1 MDELQKYYEYL
12 RKAKADVPDTYES
25 FRNTMQDSASSR
37 KYYEYLR
44 ANQFDTPDNYDS
56 FVNTFGL
63 KKKEPS
69 KAASLFGGMAGT
81 SVPQSGG
88 VMPPVIKT
96 KIQETVE
103 KGKEKDESSITEYL
117 YNLKTPEQKQQ
128 SKLTPEVA
136 QKRAYDLG
144 QDRLS
149 EYMGK
154 GSADPLKD
162 IKTAANN
169 KKDAEDIV
177 KDFMAAKTLDD
188 FTPGSTANQLL
199 VEDKFSGDTKELLQR
214 KAGKYN
220 TIAQPFRELGQI
232 NYSDQRDF
240 GTRGRIYDAAIK
252 AYANKNPLFAKQLE
266 AAGAD
271 LKNGSDFYLQLED
284 KTGQVVNEILGDEDF
299 TDYLKN
305 ENPDLYNSVKL
316 VADNILTD
324 NKAFGANVVANEISR
339 ERQKSGYNNPIVEFD
354 DRYFRREN
362 DLVAERLYANDPQ
375 KMQIYKEIISQ
386 NPDKYID
393 TPNLIESVAHGAKG
407 VYQGI
412 GNTFSAPFKTTSQQI
427 KDVWRKEANNVSA
440 DPDGINKFMSGTG
453 HVLGFVVALGGIGN
467 VIGAGGAGLYSS
479 KVAPTLSGTIP
490 FVGDFYQEG
499 VAKYPDSPVKAA
511 TSTALNTI
519 LYGALSQRIFP
530 AKQVKEAFSKIKPEI
545 GKVVESLAA
554 GNITKEAARRKAQSL
569 IKDGI
574 ELLGGGMAK
583 SAKISAELSA
593 ITAANRGLDKLMM
606 GKNEFSQF
614 HPDEEIE
621 DTFKSLF
628 LDNLVLG
635 GMTKYSSMKR
645 GNRIVEEGI
654 YEAASN
660 PLRYERV
667 INEMEVK
674 DPTISKENMLANL
687 RHVSET
693 KKALDDAGIPEKSQ
707 KRYLFE
713 SLRVRTLKEEAAK
726 LPEAN
731 LTRRA
736 EAEIKRGEEVAQG
749 ILDGKDPDT
758 IVTTEE
764 QKKVDEKAKTDAA
777 RNKSIEK
784 GQNAVQKL
792 LDEKVKE
799 GETEKNKLQGIYRD
813 IAKSDPVGFLQEIAD
828 QVFGMERQE
837 GERVKSKS
845 AAPNESEMIKK
856 YGADVINAAKELFP
870 LEPEKPKIEQQR
882 EIDLGTEPV
891 SEPPSIS
898 VQMPGEV
905 KKPQTTEI
913 KPAEAKSSEV
923 LNNLSKSDRET
934 GTIALF
940 ESGLSLEEGEQ
951 LVEDIKNG
959 NVTVNNLHTRL
970 NVPTNTLFFAKKLLT
985 EGKLADALREA
996 IEIKKSQKETVI
1008 DIEEQNKKSITINE
1022 KFINELKQK
1031 RDSEDFKY
1039 IIVEES
1045 DVLGNRKKVKRLKTK
1060 QELEEST
1067 KKIND
1072 AINKAE
1078 KENEKLKLQLKEQ
1091 PKPAET
1097 KPAEP
1102 IEEDMTAFVEVTR
1115 PELGFEEL
1123 PTDIL
1128 DNMDSKTMAVQG
1140 KRLEGLNKNLEKL
1153 KELFECIWS

>member
-1 MDELQKYYEYL
+1 
-12 RKAKADVPDTYES
+12 
-25 FRNTMQDSASSR
+25 
-37 KYYEYLR
+37 
-44 ANQFDTPDNYDS
+44 
-56 FVNTFGL
+56 
-63 KKKEPS
+63 
-69 KAASLFGGMAGT
+69 
-81 SVPQSGG
+81 
-88 VMPPVIKT
+88 MPPVIKT
-96 KIQETVE
+96 KIQEAVE
-103 KGKEKDESSITEYL
+103 KGKEKEESSITEYL

-128 SKLTPEVA
+128 SKITPEVA
-136 QKRAYDLG
+136 QKRAYNIG
-144 QDRLS
+144 QERLS

-154 GSADPLKD
+154 GSADPIRD

-188 FTPGSTANQLL
+188 FTSGSTANQLL
-199 VEDKFSGDTKELLQR
+199 IEDKFSGDTKELLQR
-214 KAGKYN
+214 KADKYN
-220 TIAQPFRELGQI
+220 TVAQPFRELGQV
-232 NYSDQRDF
+232 NYTDQRDF

-453 HVLGFVVALGGIGN
+453 HVLGLVAALGGIGN
-467 VIGAGGAGLYSS
+467 VIGAGGTGLYSS
-479 KVAPTLSGTIP
+479 RVAPTLSGTIP

-530 AKQVKEAFSKIKPEI
+530 VKQVQEAFSKIKPEI

-554 GNITKEAARRKAQSL
+554 GNITREAARRKAQSL
-569 IKDGI
+569 VKDGI

-606 GKNEFSQF
+606 DKNEFEQF

-635 GMTKYSSMKR
+635 GMTKYSSMRR

-764 QKKVDEKAKTDAA
+764 QK
-777 RNKSIEK
+777 
-784 GQNAVQKL
+784 
-792 LDEKVKE
+792 
-799 GETEKNKLQGIYRD
+799 
-813 IAKSDPVGFLQEIAD
+813 
-828 QVFGMERQE
+828 
-837 GERVKSKS
+837 
-845 AAPNESEMIKK
+845 
-856 YGADVINAAKELFP
+856 EL
-870 LEPEKPKIEQQR
+870 
-882 EIDLGTEPV
+882 DLGTEPIA
-891 SEPPSIS
+891 EEKSIS

-905 KKPQTTEI
+905 SKPQTTEI
-913 KPAEAKSSEV
+913 KPAETVQSNVPEFTAKSEKHFEYVPIEEV
-923 LNNLSKSDRET
+923 DIYKEFDRET
-934 GTIALF
+934 DEKFNKKELDDLTDDISKNGIKTPIQIKVDRNGNALIV
-940 ESGLSLEEGEQ
+940 EGNTRLAAAKRLGIKNIPVEIIEGEF
-951 LVEDIKNG
+951 G
-959 NVTVNNLHTRL
+959 
-970 NVPTNTLFFAKKLLT
+970 
-985 EGKLADALREA
+985 
-996 IEIKKSQKETVI
+996 S
-1008 DIEEQNKKSITINE
+1008 
-1022 KFINELKQK
+1022 
-1031 RDSEDFKY
+1031 
-1039 IIVEES
+1039 
-1045 DVLGNRKKVKRLKTK
+1045 
-1060 QELEEST
+1060 
-1067 KKIND
+1067 
-1072 AINKAE
+1072 INKGKAKPLPNVGVSE
-1078 KENEKLKLQLKEQ
+1078 LQRRQKTELGLKDNNGAYSKGFTRIEQ
-1091 PKPAET
+1091 P

-1102 IEEDMTAFVEVTR
+1102 IEEDMTAFVKVTR

-1140 KRLEGLNKNLEKL
+1140 KRLEGLNKNLGKL
-1153 KELFECIWS
+1153 QELFNCIWT